1 MMQIRIFRGGPLFWA
16 TSGLALLILILVCV
30 NTVLMLGNRSSQA
43 EVNARQQFINQSI
56 QLSRLHQDLVNT
68 LASTSVKNK
77 NDALRQILAEV
88 GIIVTSREPTAD
100 QPAEQKAP
108 ASSGAKSSGVPAP
121 AK

>member
-1 MMQIRIFRGGPLFWA
+1 MRIFRGGPLFWA

-30 NTVLMLGNRSSQA
+30 NTILMSGNRSSQA

-68 LASTSVKNK
+68 LAATSVRNK
-77 NDALRQILAEV
+77 NDALRQILSEV
-88 GIIVTSREPTAD
+88 GITVTPREPAAD
-100 QPAEQKAP
+100 QPRAQTAP
-108 ASSGAKSSGVPAP
+108 TAPGANLPGAPAP